1 MATAIVSLL
10 LVKSGMLWLGCTFSA
25 VAFGVSMSSIFILII
40 SLTNQFGLT
49 LEEHQ
54 TSNIITCSVLGEGV
68 LTMIVGL
75 LMQNKLQAF
84 FYSLLVIPII
94 LEILRR
100 ACVDI
105 LAREQ
110 KDGQEL
116 GRELLNSANPNINT
130 TLVDK

>member
-10 LVKSGMLWLGCTFSA
+10 LVKSGMVWLACTFSA